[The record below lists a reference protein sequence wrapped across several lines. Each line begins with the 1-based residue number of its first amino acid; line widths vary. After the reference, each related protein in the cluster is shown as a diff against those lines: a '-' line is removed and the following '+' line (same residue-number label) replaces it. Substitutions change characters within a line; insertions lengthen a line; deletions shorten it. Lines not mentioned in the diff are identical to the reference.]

1 MRTKTFGYLNVNV
14 LGMEGI
20 MKTIRKQT
28 IASALTF
35 ALCIS
40 TALSCGEPAGAKA
53 GKKVKKVAIT
63 SPVLGKVYLKKGQ
76 SYKLKVKVTP
86 KKAKNKKLRYQSSKP
101 KVAAVSKKGKIKAKK
116 AGTAKITVTARDG
129 SKKKARLTV
138 KVLKKFKKAS
148 SVALNKNKVTLYV
161 NGKENEKT
169 VSLLAKVKPV
179 KATVK
184 KVVYRSSNNKIAS
197 VSKKGK
203 ITAIKEGT
211 AKITAYAEDGRGAK
225 AVCQV
230 TVAKKSDN
238 NSSQTPNTPAK
249 VNCLQFRGVNN
260 FMSYTVVRYLL
271 PNGVKVSDLT
281 GIQFDAETKKD
292 TSIRFYAGE
301 ARDEKTEL
309 TSAKQEV
316 KDTVTGT
323 ATAVVDNTTVPKTTH
338 KLEIT
343 TTETTRPLLK
353 SGAKQTIFFPLDATA
368 KERLQ
373 GEKENEVAFVVYP
386 HAAKPQMTF
395 YNLKLRTT
403 MATYDVP
410 LHTDNW
416 MAGYGGIL
424 TFV

>member
-1 MRTKTFGYLNVNV
+1 
-14 LGMEGI
+14 
-20 MKTIRKQT
+20 MKTIKKQT
-28 IASALTF
+28 IALALTF

-53 GKKVKKVAIT
+53 GKKVKKVTIT

-101 KVAAVSKKGKIKAKK
+101 KVVAVSKKGKIKAKK

-138 KVLKKFKKAS
+138 KVLKKFKKAN
-148 SVALNKNKVTLYV
+148 SVSLNKKKVTLYV

-169 VSLLAKVKPV
+169 VSLSAKVKPA

-184 KVVYRSSNNKIAS
+184 KVVYRSSNKKIAT

-203 ITAIKEGT
+203 VTAIKEGT

-230 TVAKKSDN
+230 TVKKSGN
-238 NSSQTPNTPAK
+238 HSLPTPDTPAK

-301 ARDEKTEL
+301 TRDEKTEL

-338 KLEIT
+338 KLEIA

-353 SGAKQTIFFPLDATA
+353 SGAKQTISFALDAAA

-410 LHTDNW
+410 LHMDNW

>member
-1 MRTKTFGYLNVNV
+1 
-14 LGMEGI
+14 

-53 GKKVKKVAIT
+53 GKKVKKVTIT

-138 KVLKKFKKAS
+138 KVLKKFKKANGVS
-148 SVALNKNKVTLYV
+148 LNKKKVTLYV

-169 VSLLAKVKPV
+169 VSLSAKVKPA

-184 KVVYRSSNNKIAS
+184 KVVYRSSNKKIAS

-230 TVAKKSDN
+230 TVKKSN
-238 NSSQTPNTPAK
+238 NHSSQTPDTPVK

-301 ARDEKTEL
+301 TRDEKTEL
-309 TSAKQEV
+309 TSATQEV

-338 KLEIT
+338 KLEIAT
-343 TTETTRPLLK
+343 TKTTRPLLK
-353 SGAKQTIFFPLDATA
+353 SGARQTISFSLDAAA

-410 LHTDNW
+410 LHTNNW

>member
-1 MRTKTFGYLNVNV
+1 MFGFPNVNV

-28 IASALTF
+28 IASALAF

-138 KVLKKFKKAS
+138 KVLKKFKKANGVS
-148 SVALNKNKVTLYV
+148 LNKKKVTLYV
-161 NGKENEKT
+161 NGKENDKT
-169 VSLLAKVKPV
+169 VSLSAKVKPA
-179 KATVK
+179 KATIK
-184 KVVYRSSNNKIAS
+184 KVVYRSSNKKIAS

-203 ITAIKEGT
+203 VTAVKEGT

-230 TVAKKSDN
+230 TVKKGDN
-238 NSSQTPNTPAK
+238 HSSQTPNTPAK
-249 VNCLQFRGVNN
+249 INCLQFRGVNN

-301 ARDEKTEL
+301 TRDEKTEL

-323 ATAVVDNTTVPKTTH
+323 STAVVDNTTVPKTTH
-338 KLEIT
+338 KLEIA

-353 SGAKQTIFFPLDATA
+353 SGARQTISFPLDAAA

-386 HAAKPQMTF
+386 HAAKPQMSF

-416 MAGYGGIL
+416 MARYGGIL
-424 TFV
+424 KFV